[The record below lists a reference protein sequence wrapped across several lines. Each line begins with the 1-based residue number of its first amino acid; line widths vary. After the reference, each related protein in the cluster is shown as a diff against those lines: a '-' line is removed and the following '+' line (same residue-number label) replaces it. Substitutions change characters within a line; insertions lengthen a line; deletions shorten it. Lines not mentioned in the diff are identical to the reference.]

1 MFGETGG
8 QCSFSPSQL
17 HFCCWA
23 HLRRKFFE
31 ASKLDGRNE
40 RSVALVEGIG
50 KLYQVK
56 RRARYPKLT
65 ALEREAFRQRKRP
78 ALVASVKVLVV

>member
-1 MFGETGG
+1 
-8 QCSFSPSQL
+8 
-17 HFCCWA
+17 
-23 HLRRKFFE
+23 
-31 ASKLDGRNE
+31 
-40 RSVALVEGIG
+40 VALVEGIG